1 MGIEK
6 NYGYSY
12 GVTGIKVSHKK
23 SIVKKKKKKK
33 EIYCILRKFKSK

>member
-23 SIVKKKKKKK
+23 SIVKKEEKEKRNLLYFK
-33 EIYCILRKFKSK
+33 EI

>member
-6 NYGYSY
+6 NYGNSY

-23 SIVKKKKKKK
+23 SIVKKKGKEKRNLLYFK
-33 EIYCILRKFKSK
+33 EI